1 MLEILHYE
9 FMQNAWVAGILAS
22 IACGMIGTYVVV
34 KRISFISGGI
44 SHAAFGGIGL
54 GYFLGINPMIGA
66 MVFGVA
72 SAVGLGIISKRT
84 HQHEET
90 VIGVLWSMGM
100 ALGIIFIYLTPGYA
114 PDLMSYLFGDI
125 LMVPR
130 MDLMMMAILDGMI
143 MVIVFLFYK
152 EFLAFCFDEEF
163 CAAMGVPV
171 YPLYLLLLC
180 LISLTVVTLIRVVGI
195 ILVMALLI
203 IPPSI
208 SRRFTHHL
216 GKMMCISIALGM
228 AFTTLGLWLSY
239 QFSLPSGAVIIL
251 VAGINFLL
259 FAFIPKTIFLVK
271 LKCLIGHFTG
281 EAYLD
286 EK

>member
-9 FMQNAWVAGILAS
+9 FMQHAWVASILAS
-22 IACGMIGTYVVV
+22 IACGIIGTYVVV

-66 MVFGVA
+66 MAFGLA
-72 SAVGLGIISKRT
+72 SAVGLGIISKKMD
-84 HQHEET
+84 QHEEA

-114 PDLMSYLFGDI
+114 PELMSYLFGDI
-125 LMVPR
+125 LMVPII
-130 MDLMMMAILDGMI
+130 DLIMMAVLDGMI
-143 MVIVFLFYK
+143 ITIVYLFYK

-216 GKMMCISIALGM
+216 GKMMSISIALGM
-228 AFTTLGLWLSY
+228 VFTTLGLWISY
-239 QFSLPSGAVIIL
+239 QFSLPSGATIIL
-251 VAGINFLL
+251 VAGIVFLL
-259 FAFIPKTIFLVK
+259 VAFMPQRIFLVK
-271 LKCLIGHFTG
+271 LKLLIGHFTG
-281 EAYLD
+281 KTYLN
-286 EK
+286 KK